1 MRKEKAISVLTV
13 IAVLLAAVG
22 CQRTTEA
29 ENSKVQGKAQAE
41 TASENIENTEGA
53 GTESSYESSENEGYY
68 NRYAGMT
75 AEEIT
80 ATLSLQEKANQM
92 VIPAIYNV
100 REYEMKTNNYGSILS
115 TYGFVEQTADE
126 WAELIDNYQD
136 SALQADA
143 PIPFVYGQDSVH
155 GVNYCVGTVIFPQN
169 INIGAA
175 NDAELAYQMG
185 LAVADEIM
193 MTKMIWNYAPCV
205 AVASDPRWG
214 RTYESYSSDVEIV
227 KDMSGSFTKGLLENG
242 IIACPKHY
250 LADGSVLYGTGES
263 DEGTKRLIDRGV
275 AQLSEEE
282 IEAQLEIYQNLIDLG
297 AQSIMI
303 SHSALNGVK
312 MHENAYYINDILK
325 DKMGFKGV
333 VVSDW
338 ESIHNIDGADEL
350 KEQVIIAVNAG
361 IDLLMEPAEYRNCS
375 LFITEAVNE
384 GKISQERIDDAVT
397 RIIQLKLDAG
407 VFEDPYLS
415 HIETKQKDTGS
426 DAYRAIA
433 RQLVEKSLVLVKNEK
448 ETLPIRKG
456 SKIFVIGP
464 AADDTGVQ
472 CGGWTRQWNGL
483 TDEEYGGKLIESG
496 TTILEALEALAEE
509 YDLTII
515 TDADKAKEADLTILC
530 VGEKPYAEWNGDT
543 ADLELTG
550 ALGLNGNEEA
560 IKAAKELGK
569 PTVALIVAGRNVIID
584 EYIQQWDSIVMCY
597 LPGSEGGGIADVLL
611 GKKDFTG
618 KLPMPW
624 YSSVEDINTKTA
636 WLEEGYGLSINE

>member
-1 MRKEKAISVLTV
+1 MKKMISILTV
-13 IAVLLAAVG
+13 IAVLFTAAG
-22 CQRTTEA
+22 CQKTTENKA
-29 ENSKVQGKAQAE
+29 EEK
-41 TASENIENTEGA
+41 A
-53 GTESSYESSENEGYY
+53 GTESIAEERAGAEGIAEDAADEGYH
-68 NRYAGMT
+68 NPYAGMT

-92 VIPAIYNV
+92 VIPAVYHV
-100 REYEMKTNNYGSILS
+100 RDYEMKTNNYGSILS

-126 WAELIDNYQD
+126 WAELIDSFQS

-169 INIGAA
+169 INVGAA
-175 NDAELAYQMG
+175 NDEELAYQMG
-185 LAVADEIM
+185 LAVGDEIM

-205 AVASDPRWG
+205 AVSSDPRWG
-214 RTYESYSSDVEIV
+214 RTYESYSSDSEIV
-227 KDMSGSFTKGLLENG
+227 KDMSVSFTKGLLESG
-242 IIACPKHY
+242 VIACPKHY
-250 LADGSVLYGTGES
+250 LGDGSVLYGTGES
-263 DEGTKRLIDRGV
+263 DEGTERLIDRGN

-282 IEAQLEIYQNLIDLG
+282 IAVQLEIYQKLIDLG

-312 MHENAYYINDILK
+312 MHENAYYINDVLK

-338 ESIHNIDGADEL
+338 ESIHNIDGADEF

-361 IDLLMEPAEYRNCS
+361 IDLLMEPAAYRECS
-375 LFITEAVNE
+375 LFITEAVKE

-407 VFEDPYLS
+407 LFDDPYLEQT
-415 HIETKQKDTGS
+415 ETKQKETGS
-426 DAYRAIA
+426 DAYREIA
-433 RQLVEKSLVLVKNEK
+433 CRLVEKSLVLVKNEK
-448 ETLPIRKG
+448 DVLPVKKG
-456 SKIFVIGP
+456 TKIFVTGP
-464 AADDTGVQ
+464 AANDTGVQ

-483 TDEEYGGKLIESG
+483 TDEEYKGKLIESG
-496 TTILEALEALAEE
+496 TTFLEALESVAEE
-509 YDLTII
+509 YGLTII
-515 TDADKAKEADLTILC
+515 TDEDKAEEADLTLLC

-543 ADLELTG
+543 KDLKLTG

-560 IKAAKELGK
+560 IEKAKELGK
-569 PTVALIVAGRNVIID
+569 PTVTLIVAGRNVIID
-584 EYIQQWDSIVMCY
+584 EYEKQWDGIVMCY
-597 LPGSEGGGIADVLL
+597 LPGSEGEGVVNMLL
-611 GKKDFTG
+611 GEKDFTG

-624 YSSVEDINTKTA
+624 YDSVEDIDTKTP
-636 WLEEGYGLSINE
+636 WLEEGFGLSLNE